1 LSFVLSVG
9 ILKLFQLGVLEGD
22 LVLLSLE
29 ILFEFL
35 VFDFELVGMFSL
47 LFDLFAQIVGHEL
60 DFLLE
65 HKNSLLGLL
74 RFLLEEFVLVRKVVV
89 DGLFLEVQLRKIA
102 EILLEILLFELDAQ
116 SLLIFLLE
124 HGLSLLSLI
133 SGVIA
138 LLVEGSK

>member
-1 LSFVLSVG
+1 MSFVLSVG
-9 ILKLFQLGVLEGD
+9 IVKLFQLGVLEGD

-47 LFDLFAQIVGHEL
+47 LFDLLAQIVGHEL

-65 HKNSLLGLL
+65 HENSLLGLF

>member
-1 LSFVLSVG
+1 MSFVLSVG

-47 LFDLFAQIVGHEL
+47 LFDLLAQIVGHEL

-65 HKNSLLGLL
+65 H
-74 RFLLEEFVLVRKVVV
+74 
-89 DGLFLEVQLRKIA
+89 
-102 EILLEILLFELDAQ
+102 
-116 SLLIFLLE
+116 
-124 HGLSLLSLI
+124 
-133 SGVIA
+133 
-138 LLVEGSK
+138 